1 MEAGNRR
8 RAGSK
13 SRLWWQFWWEHALWN
28 GVVIVRMER
37 HAVLVAL
44 LFVGTKYPSRK
55 KKWSEE
61 SAVSFWFESKS
72 IMEGKPGQP
81 EPWSGSQVTHAWLSF
96 PIPLFI
102 QPRIPAH
109 WRYRPHSGSVL
120 LFENPLIGASLN
132 FFFHTWFQ
140 IQSSRWWE
148 LKITGAQV
156 SDVFRKQLANLYIWG
171 NAHVKGAWEHRWDRR
186 K

>member
-8 RAGSK
+8 REGPK
-13 SRLWWQFWWEHALWN
+13 SRLWWQFWLEHALWN
-28 GVVIVRMER
+28 GVVTVGMER

-55 KKWSEE
+55 KWSEE
-61 SAVSFWFESKS
+61 SAVGFWFESKS

-81 EPWSGSQVTHAWLSF
+81 EPWSGSQVTPAWLSF
-96 PIPLFI
+96 PISSFYSAKNSSTLKVSSTLRVSSPFWKSSHRSI
-102 QPRIPAH
+102 
-109 WRYRPHSGSVL
+109 
-120 LFENPLIGASLN
+120 LN
-132 FFFHTWFQ
+132 FFFHIWFQ
-140 IQSSRWWE
+140 IQSSRCWE

-156 SDVFRKQLANLYIWG
+156 SDFFCEQLANLYICG
-171 NAHVKGAWEHRWDRR
+171 NAHVKGAWEHQWDRR